1 MAASGHETISIFKRY
16 NLVDESE
23 VKTLIEDSGMDTY
36 MDTRALGSQIL
47 KGRAMMLN
55 PFKLLVLRARFEP
68 ARWSPTEPSFVLVR
82 FVCV

>member
-55 PFKLLVLRARFEP
+55 PLIRLVPSAGLEP
-68 ARWSPTEPSFVLVR
+68 AQWSPTEGF
-82 FVCV
+82 